1 MTNEN
6 YDCFLV
12 KQQDGKLLKF
22 SYDSEQGIYYQILM
36 KREWSENIS
45 VYKDSFK
52 YFYVLEDWNGEVH
65 VFCQNICGNLI
76 LCTLGNKG
84 WKYNTLLYMKHDIIT
99 PVQIKA
105 FFYLK
110 DIHLL
115 YSIIDKYTYSEVLMH
130 QVYNRKVTW
139 TNPQIISNLEYYVRF
154 PYSICKDSTLNIVIV
169 NTMLGGGYQL
179 ASRSFHINE
188 GRWGKEE
195 IIHTSLLPYID
206 FAFCVER
213 NRNHYLFIEQD
224 DQVNRVIYHYKEI
237 GVNKNIILFEHVDIN
252 SCLLMLYNEI
262 LWALWICDNKLYGC
276 FSKDYG
282 QNFSNYKIYKLFDNI
297 LPKKV
302 VYQEYLENNNNNFF
316 INEIYVMNLNGDIQ
330 LFLHEI
336 LDTSEESKLQ
346 KNKSLF
352 KKNERLNL
360 KKKNS
365 KIHFE
370 KIEIIKKEKVELQLK
385 LNKAYEELKALSEDI
400 KHEKSQVSNLKYKF
414 YSEKEKLKSYINDND
429 MLRRRNSFLEQKIL
443 LSDNEKI
450 LTEKKLAEKE
460 KENEKLKQQMT
471 HECIENLSDSEEDKI
486 KDKNNIPKHVRF
498 SLIKWL
504 FDDEL

>member
-1 MTNEN
+1 
-6 YDCFLV
+6 
-12 KQQDGKLLKF
+12 
-22 SYDSEQGIYYQILM
+22 
-36 KREWSENIS
+36 
-45 VYKDSFK
+45 
-52 YFYVLEDWNGEVH
+52 
-65 VFCQNICGNLI
+65 
-76 LCTLGNKG
+76 
-84 WKYNTLLYMKHDIIT
+84 
-99 PVQIKA
+99 
-105 FFYLK
+105 
-110 DIHLL
+110 
-115 YSIIDKYTYSEVLMH
+115 
-130 QVYNRKVTW
+130 
-139 TNPQIISNLEYYVRF
+139 
-154 PYSICKDSTLNIVIV
+154 
-169 NTMLGGGYQL
+169 MLGGGYQL

-346 KNKSLF
+346 KNKSLL

-365 KIHFE
+365 KIYFE

-414 YSEKEKLKSYINDND
+414 YSEKEKLKSYINDNE

>member
-1 MTNEN
+1 
-6 YDCFLV
+6 
-12 KQQDGKLLKF
+12 
-22 SYDSEQGIYYQILM
+22 
-36 KREWSENIS
+36 
-45 VYKDSFK
+45 
-52 YFYVLEDWNGEVH
+52 
-65 VFCQNICGNLI
+65 
-76 LCTLGNKG
+76 
-84 WKYNTLLYMKHDIIT
+84 
-99 PVQIKA
+99 
-105 FFYLK
+105 
-110 DIHLL
+110 
-115 YSIIDKYTYSEVLMH
+115 
-130 QVYNRKVTW
+130 
-139 TNPQIISNLEYYVRF
+139 
-154 PYSICKDSTLNIVIV
+154 
-169 NTMLGGGYQL
+169 
-179 ASRSFHINE
+179 
-188 GRWGKEE
+188 
-195 IIHTSLLPYID
+195 
-206 FAFCVER
+206 
-213 NRNHYLFIEQD
+213 
-224 DQVNRVIYHYKEI
+224 
-237 GVNKNIILFEHVDIN
+237 
-252 SCLLMLYNEI
+252 MLYNEI

-400 KHEKSQVSNLKYKF
+400 KYEKSQVSNLKYKF
-414 YSEKEKLKSYINDND
+414 YSEKEKLKSYIN
-429 MLRRRNSFLEQKIL
+429 
-443 LSDNEKI
+443 DNEKI